1 MKKKILVV
9 EDDPNIRAIL
19 AARLVAIGFSVLLA
33 TDGRSGLE
41 LARKELPDIILLD
54 LMLPE
59 IDGYKVCRMIKF
71 DTTLEHIRV
80 IICSARATDAD
91 KKLAEQSGA
100 DAYLVKPFDVK
111 LFVETAQKLLG
122 ISPSN
127 GTDWLEK
134 SDS

>member
-19 AARLVAIGFSVLLA
+19 VARLVDIGFAVIIA
-33 TDGRSGLE
+33 KDGRTGLE

-59 IDGYKVCRMIKF
+59 MDGYKVCRMIKF
-71 DTTLEHIRV
+71 DASLEHIHV

-91 KKLAEQSGA
+91 KKLAEQAGA
-100 DAYLVKPFDVK
+100 DAYLVKPFDIE
-111 LFVETAQKLLG
+111 LFVKTIQKLLG

-127 GTDWLEK
+127 RPDWLEK
-134 SDS
+134 SDL